1 MQFEAVEP
9 PHPGLPSTRVDR
21 KDTMLVDPRRMADSE
36 GGRIDEADACAW
48 PTLDVQVDGQGH
60 EEAWHQ
66 VDKAGIADQLW
77 KLVAQMDLDVL
88 AIEPLERPIARLLK
102 ENEDGQDLGWR

>member
-36 GGRIDEADACAW
+36 GGRIDEADARAW
-48 PTLDVQVDGQGH
+48 PSLEVQVDGQGH
-60 EEAWHQ
+60 EEAWHE
-66 VDKAGIADQLW
+66 VDKAGITHQLRE
-77 KLVAQMDLDVL
+77 LSAQVDLDVL
-88 AIEPLERPIARLLK
+88 EVEAFEGPIA
-102 ENEDGQDLGWR
+102 